1 MTATAKRENRA
12 MRAEN
17 RAMQKDGRMPTDSR
31 DAVFTRPVTPSERI
45 QFLASPAEI
54 PAVLQVLLEG
64 HGRIDAAEL
73 RHAVAVT
80 AEACPGTRLALSGAN
95 WTDTGRA
102 PEVRVLDRWCLD
114 REELADEPAL
124 HTPLTGEGEP
134 TCEVLLVDGPDSTV
148 VFRANHGVMDGGGM
162 RHWIT
167 SVFAALRGEPPVE
180 AKSSVTDLEFVN
192 LLHAAS
198 LPTTAGE
205 KTEAV
210 EGSAAKADGPATGT
224 GAPGEDQAPL
234 TDVELFFQLLASVSA
249 DAAEDAPATWPPVL
263 AHPQQPGSR
272 RLFWRRRTIDGN
284 HLGLVAKLATAITR
298 ASGLDR
304 ARFGIPVDLRRHAP
318 ELRTTGN
325 LTMGI
330 SVDIQAGDDW
340 TTAHHSVLTALADR
354 RELPPGPVPTQV
366 VPVPLED
373 IRQSL
378 VAMDA
383 QAALAG
389 EYFGSAALSSLG
401 RVALAD
407 VSTEAF
413 EATTVYSLPMILAMS
428 PPMFTIMECDG
439 RAEIVLGWHDGPD
452 AVARGERLLDDVVEE
467 LVPLARRGP
476 HARGLGQEA
485 TEPAPAPAPT
495 TLTALFREQ
504 VSRTPDAIALDG
516 PEGPVTYGDL
526 DRRANA
532 VARALR
538 ARGIGKGDVIG
549 LLADRGTAF
558 VAGMW
563 GVLKAGAAF
572 LPLEPDHPDS
582 HVLGLLADAGSP
594 LCLVQDRHR
603 TRLGDWPSFE
613 VLVLERVG
621 AAEADPGSGPD
632 SDPVPD
638 LVEAEDLAYVLY
650 TSGSTGRPKG
660 VEVGHRSVVNYVR
673 WAVRLY
679 GMNAATRIPLF
690 ASVAFDWTYN
700 SVFPPLL
707 SGGTVLLVPEEPNHV
722 VLRALLEESGANT
735 LSLTP
740 THLDLIG
747 RLGLSPRGF
756 KVVAAAGEPLTR
768 LLAERTQRIFGPDCR
783 IVNAYG
789 PTEATIAC
797 TAGEFDAERHSGA
810 PTVPIG
816 LPADHSAVYLIADD
830 RQFTKPGEIGEIC
843 VSGAALALGYRQ
855 RPDLT
860 RERFVRL
867 GDGTRV
873 YRTGDLGR
881 LLPDGTLECLGRID
895 HQVKVNGVR
904 VEPAE
909 IARCLEEHPAVER
922 AVVTAQVRPGDGRKV
937 LCAHVVLGT
946 PVEPDLLAVHAAAR
960 LPHYMVPTVLMPV
973 AELPRTTSD
982 KIDVKALPAPFAQK
996 PCAPAHA
1003 AQTVVGDEIEEAV
1016 ARVWGRVLAVDPLRL
1031 GTDADFHL
1039 LGGDSASLIAML
1051 GGVSTELV
1059 GADLEKRFLDHLPRI
1074 LAQPTLAQVCS
1085 AVREVREADTVAA
1098 RPAGEPAPA
1107 GSTQPNP
1114 FQHPDS

>member
-1 MTATAKRENRA
+1 MRAANRA
-12 MRAEN
+12 T
-17 RAMQKDGRMPTDSR
+17 QKDGRMPTDSR
-31 DAVFTRPVTPSERI
+31 EAVFTRPVSFSERI
-45 QFLASPAEI
+45 MYVASPAEI
-54 PAVLQVLLEG
+54 PAVIQVFVEG
-64 HGRIDAAEL
+64 HGRIEAAEL
-73 RHAVAVT
+73 RQAVAVT
-80 AEACPGTRLALSGAN
+80 AEACPGTRLALDGTN

-102 PEVRVLDRWCLD
+102 PEVRVLDRRCIE

-162 RHWIT
+162 RHWIL
-167 SVFAALRGEPPVE
+167 SVFAVLRGEPAVE
-180 AKSSVTDLEFVN
+180 AKSTVTDVEFTN

-210 EGSAAKADGPATGT
+210 EGGIIEADGSATETGPPA
-224 GAPGEDQAPL
+224 EDQPPL
-234 TDVELFFQLLASVSA
+234 TDVELLFQSMESLS
-249 DAAEDAPATWPPVL
+249 DGAAEAPPTSWPPVL
-263 AHPQQPGSR
+263 AHPQEASSR

-304 ARFGIPVDLRRHAP
+304 ARFQIPVDLRRHDP

-325 LTMGI
+325 LVGMI
-330 SVDIQAGDDW
+330 SVDLQAGDDW
-340 TTAHHSVLTALADR
+340 RMAHHSVLAALADR
-354 RELPPGPVPTQV
+354 RDLPPGPVPTEF
-366 VPVPLED
+366 VPVPLDD
-373 IRQSL
+373 IRQI
-378 VAMDA
+378 VAATDA
-383 QAALAG
+383 QATLTG
-389 EYFGSAALSSLG
+389 EHFASAHLSSLG

-407 VSTEAF
+407 VSTDAF
-413 EATTVYSLPMILAMS
+413 EAATVYSLPMLLATS
-428 PPMFTIMECDG
+428 APIFSIMESDG

-452 AVARGERLLDDVVEE
+452 AVARGERLLDDIVEE

-476 HARGLGQEA
+476 HARGLGEEQAEVA
-485 TEPAPAPAPT
+485 APAPAPT

-526 DRRANA
+526 GRRANA
-532 VARALR
+532 VARALCEH
-538 ARGIGKGDVIG
+538 GIGKGDVIG
-549 LLADRGTAF
+549 LLADRGVAF
-558 VAGMW
+558 IAGVW
-563 GVLKAGAAF
+563 GVLQAGAAF

-582 HVLGLLADAGSP
+582 RLLSLLADVGSP

-603 TRLGDWPSFE
+603 ARLGDRPSFG
-613 VLVLERVG
+613 VLVLERAG
-621 AAEADPGSGPD
+621 ATEA
-632 SDPVPD
+632 DPVPD
-638 LVEAEDLAYVLY
+638 PVEAEDLACVIY

-660 VEVGHRSVVNYVR
+660 VEITHWSLVNYVR

-679 GMNAATRIPLF
+679 GMDAATRIPLF

-700 SVFPPLL
+700 TLFPPLL
-707 SGGTVLLVPEEPNHV
+707 SGGTVLLVPEKPNHL
-722 VLRALLEESGANT
+722 VLRKLLEESGANT

-747 RLGLSPRGF
+747 RLGLSPSGF
-756 KVVAAAGEPLTR
+756 KVVAVGGEPLTG
-768 LLAERTQRIFGPDCR
+768 LLAERAQRIFGPDCR
-783 IVNAYG
+783 IINVYG

-797 TAGEFDAERHSGA
+797 TAGEFDAKRHSGA

-816 LPADHSAVYLIADD
+816 LPADRSAVYLIAAD
-830 RQFTKPGEIGEIC
+830 RQFTKPGQIGEIC

-895 HQVKVNGVR
+895 HQVKVNGMR

-922 AVVTAQVRPGDGRKV
+922 AVVTVRVRPGDGRKV
-937 LCAHVVLGT
+937 LCAHVVLGA
-946 PVEPDLLAVHAAAR
+946 PVETDLLAVHAAAR
-960 LPHYMVPTVLMPV
+960 LPRAMVPTVLMPV
-973 AELPRTTSD
+973 AELPHTTSD
-982 KIDVKALPAPFAQK
+982 KIDVKSLPDPFAQE
-996 PCAPAHA
+996 PGAPAPA
-1003 AQTVVGDEIEEAV
+1003 ARTVVRDEIEEVV
-1016 ARVWGRVLAVDPLRL
+1016 AGVWGRVLAVEPERL
-1031 GTDADFHL
+1031 GTDSDFHL
-1039 LGGDSASLIAML
+1039 LGGDSVSMIAML
-1051 GGVSTELV
+1051 GGVSTEVLRT
-1059 GADLEKRFLDHLPRI
+1059 DLEERFFDHVPRI
-1074 LAQPTLAQVCS
+1074 LAEPTLGQVCS

-1098 RPAGEPAPA
+1098 KPADEPARADFTPPNT
-1107 GSTQPNP
+1107 STSPMP
-1114 FQHPDS
+1114 RS